1 MGSKKL
7 MANNQQAYS
16 FYCSV
21 KVGGAPYIQV
31 RSIVRN
37 LGTKEERKK
46 RLSGFA
52 TQAANV
58 SNFAATACGVE
69 GLQLKESRSFN
80 RVSLSRRD

>member
-1 MGSKKL
+1 

-37 LGTKEERKK
+37 LGYVIKEETAQRFCYAGCK
-46 RLSGFA
+46 RL
-52 TQAANV
+52 
-58 SNFAATACGVE
+58 
-69 GLQLKESRSFN
+69 KH
-80 RVSLSRRD
+80 RRHRLRC